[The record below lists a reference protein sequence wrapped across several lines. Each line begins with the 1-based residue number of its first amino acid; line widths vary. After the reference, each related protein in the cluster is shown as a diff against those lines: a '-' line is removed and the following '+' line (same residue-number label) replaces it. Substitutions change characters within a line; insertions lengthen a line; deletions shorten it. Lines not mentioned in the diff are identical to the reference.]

1 MTEVSRQ
8 FGQMGFDV
16 LAGTIPVAQ
25 GFNDKAVAQ
34 IMNAGAVVVSRLAQS
49 DLVG

>member
-1 MTEVSRQ
+1 
-8 FGQMGFDV
+8 
-16 LAGTIPVAQ
+16 VAQ

-34 IMNAGAVVVSRLAQS
+34 IMNAWAVVIGGLAQS